1 MALVVRNSPANAQDI
16 RDEGL
21 ITWSGRSLGGGHGNS
36 LQDSCLGISREREA
50 WYATIHGVI
59 KCQKLLG
66 THTHTHVEDKTKH
79 RDLSQ
84 VKTLAVDRSGD
95 KDG

>member
-1 MALVVRNSPANAQDI
+1 M
-16 RDEGL
+16 
-21 ITWSGRSLGGGHGNS
+21 GRSVGGGHGNS

-50 WYATIHGVI
+50 WYATIHGVT

-66 THTHTHVEDKTKH
+66 THTHTRVEDKTKH
-79 RDLSQ
+79 RDLGQ
-84 VKTLAVDRSGD
+84 MKTLAVVRSGD